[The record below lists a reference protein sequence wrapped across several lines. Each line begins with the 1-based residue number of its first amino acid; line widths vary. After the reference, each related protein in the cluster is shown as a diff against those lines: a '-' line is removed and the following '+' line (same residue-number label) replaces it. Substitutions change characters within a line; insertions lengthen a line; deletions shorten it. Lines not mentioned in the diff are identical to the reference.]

1 MDFSFPEIDWTPTGI
16 VFLVFGVSALAQ
28 LLFTLL
34 IFSRFTFHAS
44 KKNNKL
50 SEVLPGVSII
60 IAARNEEDNLYQ
72 NLPAVLN
79 QKYPEFEVVVVNHQ
93 SIDDSKHILQAYQKQ
108 YPNLKIIDIERN
120 HHLRNGKKLP
130 LTVGIKGAK
139 YDHFLFT
146 DADCVPASDNWLRLM
161 AGKFSDRHQ
170 LILGYGPYSKAK
182 GFLNFIIRFDTT
194 FIATNYFAFAASGFP
209 YMGVGRNMAYT
220 RQLFDSV
227 QGFKKHYAIQSG
239 DDDLF
244 VKDVAKKRN
253 YTIQFH
259 PDSYCYSEG
268 KTSWKKWFEQKQ
280 RHYTTSSSYKVF
292 HKLLLGI
299 YPFTLLVMLVTFVSL
314 IFNKEYWL
322 WSSMIFGGI
331 IILKWI
337 FQGINFG
344 KLGEKRMAFALP
356 LLEIMYAVLLPIIYY
371 SGDKNEQQWK

>member
-16 VFLVFGVSALAQ
+16 VFLVFGVSALIQ

-34 IFSRFTFHAS
+34 IFSRFTFHSS
-44 KKNNKL
+44 KKNNKIPE
-50 SEVLPGVSII
+50 SLPGVSII
-60 IAARNEEDNLYQ
+60 IAARNEEDNLYK

-93 SIDDSKHILQAYQKQ
+93 SVDDSKHILQAYQKQ

-146 DADCVPASDNWLRLM
+146 DADCIPASDNWLRLM
-161 AGKFSDRHQ
+161 AGKFGNRHQ

-268 KTSWKKWFEQKQ
+268 KASWKKWFEQKQ

-314 IFNKEYWL
+314 VFNEEYWL
-322 WSSMIFGGI
+322 WSSMIFGGV

-344 KLGEKRMAFALP
+344 KLGEKRMALALP